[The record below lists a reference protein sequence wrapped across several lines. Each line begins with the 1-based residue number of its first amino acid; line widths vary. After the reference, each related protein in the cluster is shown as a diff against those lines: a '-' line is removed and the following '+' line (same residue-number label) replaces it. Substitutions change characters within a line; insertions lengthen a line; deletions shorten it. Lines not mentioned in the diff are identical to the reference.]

1 MKTVAFV
8 FARGS
13 SKGIP
18 RKNILPFA
26 EKPLLAW
33 SIEMALNLPEI
44 DQVYVSTD
52 DASIAEIAREWGAKV
67 IDRPSELALDDSPEW
82 LAWGHAVRYL
92 LETIGD
98 FEKFV
103 SLPTTSPL
111 RNSND
116 VQTCLDALDGP
127 TDMVVTI
134 TDTSR
139 SPWFNM
145 VRIEKD
151 ESLQLLLDGN
161 YVRRQDVPEI
171 YDLTTVA
178 YVTRPSFIL
187 NHDRI
192 WDGKVRGVKIPPER
206 AIDIDTP
213 LDFKIAEFLMKDR
226 MNGGISSA

>member
-18 RKNILPFA
+18 RKNILSFA

-33 SIEMALNLPEI
+33 SIEMAKSLPEI

-52 DASIAEIAREWGAKV
+52 EAKIAEIAREWGANV
-67 IDRPSELALDDSPEW
+67 IERPSELARDDSPEW
-82 LAWGHAVRYL
+82 LAWHHAVRYH
-92 LETIGD
+92 LENIGD

-116 VQTCLDALDGP
+116 VQACLDALDGY

-134 TDTSR
+134 TDSGR

-145 VRIEKD
+145 VSIEKD
-151 ESLQLLLDGN
+151 EKADNNWNNRLQKHSLIKN
-161 YVRRQDVPEI
+161 
-171 YDLTTVA
+171 
-178 YVTRPSFIL
+178 
-187 NHDRI
+187 
-192 WDGKVRGVKIPPER
+192 K
-206 AIDIDTP
+206 
-213 LDFKIAEFLMKDR
+213 
-226 MNGGISSA
+226 